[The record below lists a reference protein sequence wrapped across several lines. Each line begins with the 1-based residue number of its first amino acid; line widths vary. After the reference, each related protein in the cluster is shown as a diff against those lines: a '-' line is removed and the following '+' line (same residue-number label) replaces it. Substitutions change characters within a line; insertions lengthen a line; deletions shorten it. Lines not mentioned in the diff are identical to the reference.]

1 MKENI
6 ARLLAYGEID
16 LLVELLEKEGNTTHI
31 RYAIKKILAAEQ
43 DPKAIITLAGKF
55 AKKKE
60 PSAHHIAC
68 DLVSRNS
75 ATNID
80 KSLKIL
86 LKMADDVNWK
96 VRESAGTACGRI
108 LRRDFSR
115 TIVILRRWR
124 SHPSANVRR
133 AVLIAVM
140 KAAQTKNPDWGEPLL
155 KLIDPL
161 MVDRNAYV
169 RRNLGPFALG
179 TAMLRY
185 YPGVTFDYLAS
196 WSTSHDEQ
204 VLWNVAMAFSASAA
218 PGIAKKA
225 LIILRKLSLDER
237 RYVWRA
243 AATAM
248 WKLGKKKPEL
258 IQNEL
263 HRWLEDQRRVQVA
276 REALKYLYVD

>member
-16 LLVELLEKEGNTTHI
+16 LLVELLEKEGKMTDM

-43 DPKAIITLAGKF
+43 NSEAIITLAEKF
-55 AKKKE
+55 AMRKE
-60 PSAHHIAC
+60 LSARHIAC
-68 DLVSRNS
+68 DLVSRDS
-75 ATNID
+75 VTNID
-80 KSLKIL
+80 RSMEIL
-86 LKMADDVNWK
+86 LKMADDKNWQ

-108 LRRDFSR
+108 LRREFPG
-115 TIVILRRWR
+115 TLVILHRWR

-133 AVLIAVM
+133 AVLIATM

-161 MVDRNAYV
+161 MVDRNLYV
-169 RRNLGPFALG
+169 RRNLGPFTLG
-179 TAMLRY
+179 SGMLRY
-185 YPGVTFDYLAS
+185 YPEVTFEFLTG

-204 VLWNVAMAFSASAA
+204 ALWNVAMAFSASAA
-218 PGIAKKA
+218 PALVNRA
-225 LIILRKLSLDER
+225 LIILRKLALDER

-243 AATAM
+243 VATAM

-258 IQNEL
+258 IRNEL
-263 HRWLEDQRRVQVA
+263 QQWLKDERRATVA
-276 REALKYLYVD
+276 RKALKYL